1 MKRLFIKA
9 AAPALTIGLAFS
21 AQATTASASVPTHTE
36 TQPLKTVQS
45 QIAVIDKKLEDIHAD
60 LARERVISEETRV
73 RSLSRLN
80 SLLYQTNTASR
91 KVDALA
97 QQLGGDTL
105 QTTDAE
111 TKLNTAAA
119 RILEVRD
126 ALFIPDRD
134 DPANTEEV
142 PEGVMDEN

>member
-1 MKRLFIKA
+1 MKRSFIKA
-9 AAPALTIGLAFS
+9 AAPALAVGLAFS
-21 AQATTASASVPTHTE
+21 AQAATASASVPTHTE
-36 TQPLKTVQS
+36 TQSLKTVQS
-45 QIAVIDKKLEDIHAD
+45 HITVIDKKLEDIHAD
-60 LARERVISEETRV
+60 LAKERVISEETRV

-80 SLLYQTNTASR
+80 SLLYQTNTASQ

-97 QQLGGDTL
+97 QQLGGDTI

-134 DPANTEEV
+134 DPANTEDV
-142 PEGVMDEN
+142 PEGVMDGN

>member
-1 MKRLFIKA
+1 MKRSFIKA
-9 AAPALTIGLAFS
+9 AAPALAVGLAFS
-21 AQATTASASVPTHTE
+21 AQAATASASVSTHTE

-80 SLLYQTNTASR
+80 SLLYQTNTASQ

-105 QTTDAE
+105 QTADAE
-111 TKLNTAAA
+111 TKLNTASA

-134 DPANTEEV
+134 DPANTEDV

>member
-1 MKRLFIKA
+1 MKRSFIKA
-9 AAPALTIGLAFS
+9 ATPALAVGLAFS
-21 AQATTASASVPTHTE
+21 AQAATASASVSTHTE
-36 TQPLKTVQS
+36 TQSLKTVQG
-45 QIAVIDKKLEDIHAD
+45 QITVIDKKLEDIHAD
-60 LARERVISEETRV
+60 LAKERVISEETRV

-80 SLLYQTNTASR
+80 SLLYQTNTASQ
-91 KVDALA
+91 KVNALA
-97 QQLGGDTL
+97 QQLGGGTI

-134 DPANTEEV
+134 DLANTEDV
-142 PEGVMDEN
+142 PEEVMDGN